1 MFQVPGPVVRRDS
14 GSACP
19 GGGAHSQSG
28 SGNYALVHNLS
39 GPERQSDWRWC
50 SKCQG
55 LWFSGT
61 TGSKCPSGGGHSQTG
76 SGNYS
81 LSHNAPNIPEQSHWR
96 WCNKCQGM
104 FWAGPVTQALSPTAC
119 KPIANEIKGL
129 EAERDSLQKQ
139 LQTASTQQ
147 KPVLAEM
154 IKDLNKQIIAAKTQF
169 TKCVNEH
176 RLCPAGGSH
185 SSVGSGE
192 YRIPQTPE
200 NVRLHFKIL
209 TAPTSFT
216 PNAML
221 ERMRQVYNAVGIG
234 VDLVS
239 TETLNLPTLMDLS
252 IGECNGTLTSEQTQ
266 LFSNRNN
273 VVGNDLV
280 IYFVRTTID
289 PTNGCALHPAGRPG
303 AVVTATAS
311 EWTLGHEV
319 GHVLGLAHVDTEA
332 ARQFD
337 RLMTGGGTHNVTNP
351 PPNII
356 AQEVSTM
363 KGSVLTVNA

>member
-1 MFQVPGPVVRRDS
+1 MADNIQGNWRWCFKCQGLWLAGNS

-19 GGGAHSQSG
+19 GRGAHSQSG

-61 TGSKCPSGGGHSQTG
+61 TGSKCPAGAGHSQTG

-81 LSHNAPNIPEQSHWR
+81 LSHNAPNVPEQSLWR

-129 EAERDSLQKQ
+129 EAERDSPAKA
-139 LQTASTQQ
+139 ASNGQHPAEACVGGDDQGPQQ
-147 KPVLAEM
+147 ANHRHEDTVHEVRERA
-154 IKDLNKQIIAAKTQF
+154 
-169 TKCVNEH
+169 
-176 RLCPAGGSH
+176 RLCAAGGSH

-209 TAPTSFT
+209 TSPTSFT

-239 TETLNLPTLMDLS
+239 TETLDLPTLMDLS

-266 LFSNRNN
+266 LFNNRNN

-289 PTNGCALHPAGRPG
+289 PANGCALHPAGSPARWSRRRRASGHSGTRSAACSAWRTSTPRPPD
-303 AVVTATAS
+303 S
-311 EWTLGHEV
+311 S
-319 GHVLGLAHVDTEA
+319 
-332 ARQFD
+332 
-337 RLMTGGGTHNVTNP
+337 
-351 PPNII
+351 I
-356 AQEVSTM
+356 A
-363 KGSVLTVNA
+363 